1 MRIIVYIAPPL
12 YKHMTKTIDK
22 LTPIE
27 YRGGYYFKRDDYFK
41 VAGVC
46 GGKART
52 CWALAQPAT
61 RGLVTA
67 GSRFSPQCKIV
78 AHIAHVRGLA
88 CHIHTTKGELTPEL
102 NAAIVAGAHVYQHK
116 PGYNS
121 VIVKRAKDDARDNDF
136 TLIPFGM
143 ECRMA
148 VEQTARQV
156 KNMPSQARRLVI
168 PVGSGMSLAGV
179 LYGLLRLT
187 NLSIPVVGV
196 CVGAAPEHRLD
207 KYALPLSNW
216 RSFVTLI
223 RSQQPYHEHHPVPHI
238 AGVQLDPIYEAKCL
252 PYLEP
257 GDLLWVV
264 GIR

>member
-1 MRIIVYIAPPL
+1 
-12 YKHMTKTIDK
+12 MTKPIDE

-78 AHIAHVRGLA
+78 AHIAHARHLT

-102 NAAIVAGAHVYQHK
+102 NAAIAVGAHVYQHK

-143 ECRMA
+143 ECREA
-148 VEQTARQV
+148 VEQTARQAR
-156 KNMPSQARRLVI
+156 NIPSRARRLVI

-179 LYGLLRLT
+179 LHGLHYYRASLDMP
-187 NLSIPVVGV
+187 IIGI
-196 CVGAAPEHRLD
+196 CVGASPNKRLH
-207 KYALPLSNW
+207 KYAPPLSNW
-216 RSFVTLI
+216 RLFVTLI
-223 RSQQPYHEHHPVPHI
+223 RSTQPYHEYHPAPHI
-238 AGVQLDPIYEAKCL
+238 VGVDLDPIYEAKCL
-252 PYLEP
+252 PYLEK
-257 GDLLWVV
+257 GDLLWIV

>member
-1 MRIIVYIAPPL
+1 
-12 YKHMTKTIDK
+12 MTKTIDE

-41 VAGVC
+41 VVGVC

-52 CWALAQPAT
+52 CWALAKPAT
-61 RGLVTA
+61 HGLVTA

-78 AHIAHVRGLA
+78 AYIARARGLA
-88 CHIHTTKGELTPEL
+88 CPIHTTKGELTPEL
-102 NAAIVAGAHVYQHK
+102 NAAIVVGAHIYQHK

-121 VIVKRAKDDARDNDF
+121 VIVKRAKDDAVDNDF

-143 ECRMA
+143 ECREA

-156 KNMPSQARRLVI
+156 KHIPSRARRIVI

-179 LYGLLRLT
+179 LYGLYLIGSPT
-187 NLSIPVVGV
+187 PVIGI
-196 CVGAAPEHRLD
+196 CVGAAPERRLD
-207 KYALPLSNW
+207 KYAHPLSSW

-223 RSQQPYHEHHPVPHI
+223 RSAQPYHEPFSGSAPYI
-238 AGVQLDPIYEAKCL
+238 AGIKLDPIYEAKCL
-252 PYLEP
+252 PYLKR
-257 GDLLWVV
+257 GDLLWIV

>member
-1 MRIIVYIAPPL
+1 
-12 YKHMTKTIDK
+12 MTKIIDE

-78 AHIAHVRGLA
+78 AHIAHARHLT

-102 NAAIVAGAHVYQHK
+102 NAAIRTGARVYQHK

-121 VIVKRAKDDARDNDF
+121 VIVKRAKDDAVDNDF

-143 ECRMA
+143 ECREA
-148 VEQTARQV
+148 VEQTAKQAR
-156 KNMPSQARRLVI
+156 NIPSRARRLVM

-179 LYGLLRLT
+179 LYGLY
-187 NLSIPVVGV
+187 LSGSPIPVVGI
-196 CVGAAPEHRLD
+196 CVGAAPERRLD
-207 KYALPLSNW
+207 KYAHPFSNW
-216 RSFVTLI
+216 RSRVTLI
-223 RSQQPYHEHHPVPHI
+223 RSVQPYQEQHPAPHVVGI
-238 AGVQLDPIYEAKCL
+238 DLDPIYEAKCL
-252 PYLEP
+252 PYLER
-257 GDLLWVV
+257 GDLLWIV